1 MLDELFDT
9 LESIPGI
16 GRIYSF
22 LPDYRG
28 RGYLMEKA
36 RITVQDYEKL
46 SDKIKKT
53 FNISRYKTQKDWLSS
68 GFCLNIR
75 KERSPSPCVKI
86 TSINLKT

>member
-46 SDKIKKT
+46 SDKIDQFPAGSLPGT
-53 FNISRYKTQKDWLSS
+53 EAEN
-68 GFCLNIR
+68 
-75 KERSPSPCVKI
+75 
-86 TSINLKT
+86 